1 MHTIRVVT
9 VIAAPVGRCFDLAR
23 SVEAHVRST
32 AATGERVVA
41 GRTSGLMELGD
52 EVTWEAKHF
61 GVRQRLTSAITRFE
75 RPWFFQDRMVRG
87 AFAALEHDHVFG
99 ERADG
104 SSEMVDVVRFAAPL
118 GVVGW
123 VVERLVLARHLRRLL
138 VERGLVLKGLAESEG
153 WRGYC
158 GAE

>member
-1 MHTIRVVT
+1 M
-9 VIAAPVGRCFDLAR
+9 
-23 SVEAHVRST
+23 
-32 AATGERVVA
+32 
-41 GRTSGLMELGD
+41 MELGD

-61 GVRQRLTSAITRFE
+61 GVRQRLTSAITRYE

-99 ERADG
+99 EREDG
-104 SSEMVDVVRFAAPL
+104 STEMVDVLRFAAPL

-123 VVERLVLARHLRRLL
+123 VAERVVLARHLRRLL
-138 VERGLVLKGLAESEG
+138 EVRGLVLKELAESEA

-158 GAE
+158 GTP